1 MTISKLKKVKQP
13 QIGQLIYELR
23 QELELTQEELAVS
36 LGVTFS
42 TVNRW
47 ENERANP
54 SPVTSKLIETKLIKM
69 GARGKKLIEKYG
81 KY

>member
-1 MTISKLKKVKQP
+1 MTISKLKKIKQP

-23 QELELTQEELAVS
+23 QELGLTQEELAVS

-54 SPVTSKLIETKLIKM
+54 SPVTSKLIEIKLIDIGSTGEKLL
-69 GARGKKLIEKYG
+69 KKYCT
-81 KY
+81 